1 MRALPSACTSLARP
15 SIVSANAV
23 MTLGRKAP
31 IRKVP
36 HHKLFKSE
44 PDPSWFGNPSNP
56 SGDKRG
62 WSAPNW
68 LTSRFHFSFAEYSSS
83 KNDSFG
89 VLRVMNDDLV
99 MPKRGFGEHGHA
111 NMEICTYVVEGAL
124 THKDSMGTSETLT
137 RGAIQF
143 MTAGKGVRHSE
154 HNLDSSKPLRFIQMW
169 ITPNV
174 GGLPPNYGSH
184 SFSRDERANRWCAAV
199 SPAPGAGVDGGT
211 APVQINQDA
220 SVKIGE
226 LEPGVALPFSTAAG
240 RQAYMLCR
248 RGRLRGERGERDG
261 GDARA
266 ARRRRV
272 FLGRRRRVA
281 RRRERSARAGGGD
294 GRARARRARGPVEL
308 VGRARVER
316 TFNTRGR
323 MTSARR
329 AYL

>member
-1 MRALPSACTSLARP
+1 MRALPKACTSLARP
-15 SIVSANAV
+15 SFVSANAV
-23 MTLGRKAP
+23 MTVDRKAS

-44 PDPSWFGNPSNP
+44 PDPSWFGNPANP

-83 KNDSFG
+83 GNDSFG

-169 ITPNV
+169 ITPNA
-174 GGLPPNYGSH
+174 GGLAPNYGSH
-184 SFSRDERANRWCAAV
+184 SFSRDDMANRWCAAG
-199 SPAPGAGVDGGT
+199 SPVPGAGKDGGT

-220 SVKIGE
+220 SVKVTE
-226 LEPGVALPFSTAAG
+226 LEPGVALPFATAAG
-240 RQAYMLCR
+240 RQAYMLCVEGDCAVNAGSETAATLER
-248 RGRLRGERGERDG
+248 HDAAEFSSGADVVLLAGAKGAHVLVVEMAERGRS
-261 GDARA
+261 
-266 ARRRRV
+266 
-272 FLGRRRRVA
+272 GR
-281 RRRERSARAGGGD
+281 ED
-294 GRARARRARGPVEL
+294 L
-308 VGRARVER
+308 
-316 TFNTRGR
+316 
-323 MTSARR
+323 
-329 AYL
+329 

>member
-1 MRALPSACTSLARP
+1 MGTAECRRRMRALPSACTSLARP

-83 KNDSFG
+83 GNDSFG

-154 HNLDSSKPLRFIQMW
+154 HNLDGSKPLRFIQMW
-169 ITPNV
+169 ITPNA
-174 GGLPPNYGSH
+174 GGLAPNYGSH
-184 SFSRDERANRWCAAV
+184 AFSRDDRMNKWCAAV
-199 SPAPGAGVDGGT
+199 SPVPGAGVDGGT

-220 SVKIGE
+220 SVKVTE
-226 LEPGVALPFSTAAG
+226 LEPGVALPFATAAG
-240 RQAYMLCR
+240 RQAYMLCVEGGCALNAGSETAAALER
-248 RGRLRGERGERDG
+248 HDAAEFSSGADVVLVAGAKGAHVLVVEMAERGRS
-261 GDARA
+261 
-266 ARRRRV
+266 
-272 FLGRRRRVA
+272 GR
-281 RRRERSARAGGGD
+281 ED
-294 GRARARRARGPVEL
+294 L
-308 VGRARVER
+308 
-316 TFNTRGR
+316 
-323 MTSARR
+323 
-329 AYL
+329 

>member
-83 KNDSFG
+83 GNDSFG

-137 RGAIQF
+137 RGVIQF

-154 HNLDSSKPLRFIQMW
+154 HNLDGSKPLRFIQMW
-169 ITPNV
+169 ITPNA
-174 GGLPPNYGSH
+174 GGLAPNYGSH
-184 SFSRDERANRWCAAV
+184 AFSRDDRMNKWCAAV
-199 SPAPGAGVDGGT
+199 SARAGRGGGRRDRAGTDQPGREREGHRAGARRGAAVRDGRGEAGVH
-211 APVQINQDA
+211 AV
-220 SVKIGE
+220 
-226 LEPGVALPFSTAAG
+226 
-240 RQAYMLCR
+240 R
-248 RGRLRGERGERDG
+248 RGRLRAERGERN
-261 GDARA
+261 
-266 ARRRRV
+266 
-272 FLGRRRRVA
+272 
-281 RRRERSARAGGGD
+281 S
-294 GRARARRARGPVEL
+294 RRAERHDAAEFSSGAEVVLVAGAKGAHVLVVEM
-308 VGRARVER
+308 AE
-316 TFNTRGR
+316 RGR
-323 MTSARR
+323 SGRED
-329 AYL
+329 L

>member
-1 MRALPSACTSLARP
+1 MRAIPTACTSLARP
-15 SIVSANAV
+15 SIVSANALRRPTRPRTTDSPGPPLSPLAD
-23 MTLGRKAP
+23 MTVGRKAP

-99 MPKRGFGEHGHA
+99 MPKRGFGTHGHA

-143 MTAGKGVRHSE
+143 MTAGTGVRHSE

-169 ITPNV
+169 IVPNA
-174 GGLPPNYGSH
+174 GGLAPNYGSH
-184 SFSRDERANRWCAAV
+184 AFERADRLNRWCAAV
-199 SPAPGAGVDGGT
+199 SPVPGAGVDGGT

-220 SVKIGE
+220 CIKVTE
-226 LEPGVALPFSTAAG
+226 LDPNVALPFATARG
-240 RQAYMLCR
+240 RQAYMLCVEGECAVNAGNETAATLER
-248 RGRLRGERGERDG
+248 HDAAEFSSGADVVLVAGAKGAHVLVVEMAERGRS
-261 GDARA
+261 
-266 ARRRRV
+266 
-272 FLGRRRRVA
+272 GR
-281 RRRERSARAGGGD
+281 ED
-294 GRARARRARGPVEL
+294 L
-308 VGRARVER
+308 
-316 TFNTRGR
+316 
-323 MTSARR
+323 
-329 AYL
+329 

>member
-23 MTLGRKAP
+23 MTLGSKAP

-83 KNDSFG
+83 GNDSFG

-154 HNLDSSKPLRFIQMW
+154 HNLDGSKPLRFIQMW
-169 ITPNV
+169 ITPNA
-174 GGLPPNYGSH
+174 GGLAPNYGSH
-184 SFSRDERANRWCAAV
+184 AFSRDDRMNKWCAAV
-199 SPAPGAGVDGGT
+199 SPVPGAGVDGGT

-220 SVKIGE
+220 SVKVTE
-226 LEPGVALPFSTAAG
+226 LEPGVALPFATAAG
-240 RQAYMLCR
+240 RHAVR
-248 RGRLRGERGERDG
+248 RGRLRAERGERNSRR
-261 GDARA
+261 ART

-272 FLGRRRRVA
+272 FLGRRRRA
-281 RRRERSARAGGGD
+281 GRRREGRARAGGGD
-294 GRARARRARGPVEL
+294 GRARALGARGSVS
-308 VGRARVER
+308 GI
-316 TFNTRGR
+316 
-323 MTSARR
+323 
-329 AYL
+329 

>member
-1 MRALPSACTSLARP
+1 
-15 SIVSANAV
+15 

-83 KNDSFG
+83 GNDSFG

-154 HNLDSSKPLRFIQMW
+154 HNLDGSKPLRFIQMW
-169 ITPNV
+169 ITPNA
-174 GGLPPNYGSH
+174 GGLAPTTARTR
-184 SFSRDERANRWCAAV
+184 SRDDRMNKWCAAV
-199 SPAPGAGVDGGT
+199 SRVPGAGVDGGT

-220 SVKIGE
+220 SVKVTE
-226 LEPGVALPFSTAAG
+226 LEPGVALPFATAAG
-240 RQAYMLCR
+240 RQACMLCVE
-248 RGRLRGERGERDG
+248 GGCALNAGSETAAASER
-261 GDARA
+261 

-272 FLGRRRRVA
+272 FLGRRSRW
-281 RRRERSARAGGGD
+281 SP
-294 GRARARRARGPVEL
+294 ARRARTCWWWRWPSAGARGARICERYLIGRREGDDVSSGVDL
-308 VGRARVER
+308 VTFCDDESPFTANATRYER
-316 TFNTRGR
+316 G
-323 MTSARR
+323 
-329 AYL
+329 